1 MEKKRHL
8 KLFKEYSFDNSLD
21 MTNEYLDF
29 LKPNPIKLSKKVA
42 DEIIDNPQ
50 IISGYRFQLDKI
62 ILPEDIVRVLLE
74 RPLLVTFFQD
84 ILYKLNV
91 EQKNTLINTRPEL
104 KYNFSN
110 IKTPKYVKQF
120 EEYNGVYFS
129 DALRTDM
136 VEDVLNKIKK
146 GDEGGL
152 KFHIDEPNYNEL
164 LDPWDGYEYQTFIQ
178 YVPDEN
184 KIIYFEGWSKECWK
198 SLYAKPE
205 YKGIGKETAIE
216 KVVKER
222 LTPALES
229 LKLKFDDLEY
239 WWQESDIDGVDDGY
253 IMKVSY
259 TII

>member
-8 KLFKEYSFDNSLD
+8 KLFEEYITDGSFEP
-21 MTNEYLDF
+21 TNEYLDF
-29 LKPNPIKLSKKVA
+29 LKPNPIKISKKVA

-50 IISGYRFQLDKI
+50 IIGGYRFHLNRI
-62 ILPEDIVRVLLE
+62 MLSEDITRILLE

-84 ILYKLNV
+84 ILYKLND
-91 EQKNTLINTRPEL
+91 EQKKILINKRPEL
-104 KYNFSN
+104 EYNFN
-110 IKTPKYVKQF
+110 IIKIPKYVKQF
-120 EEYNGVYFS
+120 EDYACTYFS

-136 VEDVLNKIKK
+136 VINVINKIKK
-146 GDEGGL
+146 GDEDEL
-152 KFHIDEPNYNEL
+152 EFHIDEPNYDEL

-205 YKGIGKETAIE
+205 YKGIKKEAAIE

-222 LTPALES
+222 LTPSLES
-229 LKLKFDDLEY
+229 LGLKFDDLEY
-239 WWQESDIDGVDDGY
+239 WWQESGIEGVDDGY